1 MQLVIDTN
9 IVLLDAYN
17 LINIAQAGN
26 YTSVII
32 PETVIDEADSKKSGF
47 SEVAYQ
53 ARQFARLLAK
63 ATRVSSDT
71 NGLLTTTILT
81 LDDVNIHIVSCSS
94 YPQFADDE
102 TSIRNDRKILHIAE
116 LLNRRSADV
125 VFCSNDVMCRLRAES
140 LGLATIDYKLV
151 NDTEPQFTRRLTVP
165 SDVFDSLHN
174 AHILEVDPDYV
185 PEFYNYVFIDE
196 STGRVKL
203 ANLRNT
209 FISILGKD
217 TEDELRRQ
225 DVPPANAGQLFM
237 SRAIQD
243 PTVDIIVAEA
253 AAGTGKTVTA
263 ISNAIQLVKKGKYK
277 SITYIRT
284 SIDDVEK
291 AEEIGFLAGNNE
303 KVAVYLHALEDT
315 LQFII
320 RSNHKDSK
328 LRGQEYEDMIFEK
341 VEKLKRDC
349 SITGMITLGMRGRTF
364 SDTVAIIDECQN
376 MSKSALQK
384 VLTRFGKNCKIILI
398 GSNKQIDNA
407 YVTKFTNGLS
417 VILDACRNTHDNI
430 RLHAVSLNKVLRSPL
445 AEWSERIFSSKS

>member
-1 MQLVIDTN
+1 MQLVLDTN
-9 IVLLDAYN
+9 IILLDAYN
-17 LINIAQAGN
+17 LLNLARSGN
-26 YTSVII
+26 YSSIVL

-71 NGLLTTTILT
+71 NGILTTTILT
-81 LDDVNIHIVSCSS
+81 LDDVNIHIVSCNS
-94 YPQFADDE
+94 YPHFADDE

-116 LLNRRSADV
+116 LLNRRTSDV

-140 LGLATIDYKLV
+140 LGLSTIDYKLV
-151 NDTEPQFTRRLTVP
+151 NDAEPQFTRRLTVP

-174 AHILEVDPDYV
+174 AHILEVDPEYL
-185 PEFYNYVFIDE
+185 PEFYNYVFTDE
-196 STGRVKL
+196 ATGRVKL

-225 DVPPANAGQLFM
+225 DAPPANAGQLFM

-243 PTVDIIVAEA
+243 PTVDIVITNAD
-253 AAGTGKTVTA
+253 AGTGKTVTA
-263 ISNAIQLVKKGKYK
+263 VSNAIQLVKKGKYK

-284 SIDDVEK
+284 SNSDLPKE
-291 AEEIGFLAGNNE
+291 EEIGFLAGNDD
-303 KVAVYLHALEDT
+303 KLAPFLYPLEDT
-315 LQFII
+315 LQFIV

-328 LRGQEYEDMIFEK
+328 LKGREYEEMIAEK
-341 VEKLKRDC
+341 VEKLRSDC
-349 SITGMITLGMRGRTF
+349 SISGMIAQGMRGRTF
-364 SDTVAIIDECQN
+364 TDTVAIIDEAQN
-376 MSKSALQK
+376 SSKTSLQK
-384 VLTRFGKNCKIILI
+384 ILTRFGKNCKIIII

-417 VILDACRNTHDNI
+417 VILDACRSTHDNI

>member
-1 MQLVIDTN
+1 MQLLLDTN
-9 IVLLDAYN
+9 IILLDAYN
-17 LINIAQAGN
+17 LLNLARSGN
-26 YTSVII
+26 YSSVIL

-81 LDDVNIHIVSCSS
+81 LDDVNIHIVSCNS

-116 LLNRRSADV
+116 LLNRRFADV

-140 LGLATIDYKLV
+140 LGLSTIDYKLV

-185 PEFYNYVFIDE
+185 PEFYNYVFTDE

-225 DVPPANAGQLFM
+225 DAPPANAGQLFM

-253 AAGTGKTVTA
+253 AAGTGF
-263 ISNAIQLVKKGKYK
+263 N
-277 SITYIRT
+277 
-284 SIDDVEK
+284 
-291 AEEIGFLAGNNE
+291 
-303 KVAVYLHALEDT
+303 
-315 LQFII
+315 
-320 RSNHKDSK
+320 
-328 LRGQEYEDMIFEK
+328 
-341 VEKLKRDC
+341 
-349 SITGMITLGMRGRTF
+349 
-364 SDTVAIIDECQN
+364 
-376 MSKSALQK
+376 
-384 VLTRFGKNCKIILI
+384 
-398 GSNKQIDNA
+398 
-407 YVTKFTNGLS
+407 
-417 VILDACRNTHDNI
+417 
-430 RLHAVSLNKVLRSPL
+430 
-445 AEWSERIFSSKS
+445 

>member
-1 MQLVIDTN
+1 MQLVLDTN
-9 IVLLDAYN
+9 IILLDAYN
-17 LINIAQAGN
+17 LINITRSGGYSA
-26 YTSVII
+26 VVL
-32 PETVIDEADSKKSGF
+32 PETVIDEADSKKSGH
-47 SEVAYQ
+47 SELAFQ

-63 ATRVSSDT
+63 ATRVSSSSD
-71 NGLLTTTILT
+71 GLLITTVLL
-81 LDDVNIHIVSCSS
+81 LDDINIHVVSCGK
-94 YPQFADDE
+94 YPHFSDDE

-116 LLNRRSADV
+116 LLQRRSSDV

-140 LGLATIDYKLV
+140 LGLQTIDHKLV
-151 NDTEPQFTRRLTVP
+151 DDSPLDFTRRLTVP
-165 SDVFDSLHN
+165 SDIFDTLHN
-174 AHILEVDPDYV
+174 AHILTVDPEYL
-185 PEFYNYVFIDE
+185 PEFYNYVFTDE
-196 STGRVKL
+196 NTGRVKL

-209 FISILGKD
+209 FITVLGKE
-217 TEDELRRQ
+217 TEEELRRQ
-225 DVPPANAGQLFM
+225 DAPPANAGQLFL

-243 PTVDIIVAEA
+243 TTVDVVIAEA

-291 AEEIGFLAGNNE
+291 AEEIGFLSGNNE
-303 KVAVYLHALEDT
+303 KVAVYLHPLEDT

-328 LRGQEYEDMIFEK
+328 LRGQEFEDMISEK
-341 VEKLKRDC
+341 VEKLRKDC
-349 SITGMITLGMRGRTF
+349 AITGMITLGMRGRTF
-364 SDTVAIIDECQN
+364 SDTIAIIDECQN

-384 VLTRFGKNCKIILI
+384 ILTRFGKNCKIILI

-407 YVTKFTNGLS
+407 YVTKYTNGLS
-417 VILDACRNTHDNI
+417 VILDACRNMHDNV
-430 RLHAVSLNKVLRSPL
+430 RLHAVTLNKVLRSPL